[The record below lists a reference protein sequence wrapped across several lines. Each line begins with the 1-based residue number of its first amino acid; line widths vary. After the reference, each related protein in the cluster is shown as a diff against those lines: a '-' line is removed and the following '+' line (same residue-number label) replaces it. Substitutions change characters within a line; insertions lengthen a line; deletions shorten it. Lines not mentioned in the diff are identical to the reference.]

1 MSSKLSTISVGDT
14 SIRVIVHNGEDY
26 VCLTDMV
33 KNYGGDQAI
42 YSWLRNRNTIEFL
55 GVWELIHN
63 PSFKGGEFETF
74 QKQVGLNSFHMTPK
88 KWIQAT
94 NAMGLTSKPG
104 RYSGGT
110 YAQKDI
116 AFEFGSWLSAEFK
129 LFLIMEF
136 QRLKEREAELE
147 QWDYRRFL
155 TRVNYHLQTSAVQQT
170 LVPLS
175 ALPVGKHGLLY
186 AKEADIINL
195 ALFGITAAEWRKQ
208 NPNLTKSG
216 NIRDHA
222 SIEQLTVLA
231 NMESINSMLITE
243 GLDKEQRFLR
253 LQKEAVRQLSALI
266 HNRGRTLNSSSS

>member
-1 MSSKLSTISVGDT
+1 MTSKISRISVGDT
-14 SIRVIVHNGEDY
+14 TIRVISYNGEDY

-33 KNYGGDQAI
+33 KNYGSDTAI

-94 NAMGLTSKPG
+94 AAIGLTSKPG

-129 LFLIMEF
+129 LYMIMEF

-175 ALPVGKHGLLY
+175 ALPIGKHGLLY
-186 AKEADIINL
+186 AKEADIVNL
-195 ALFGITAAEWRKQ
+195 ALFSMTAAEWRKQ
-208 NPNLTKSG
+208 NPKLAKTG

-231 NMESINSMLITE
+231 NLESINSMLITE
-243 GLDKEQRFLR
+243 GLDKEQRFVQ

-266 HNRGRTLNSSSS
+266 QNRSRTISPGSR